1 MTKVL
6 WTIFYPILTSFSES
20 LKNDNKVDWSSIFGT
35 NTNQN
40 FIIVGYKEEFK
51 KKFND
56 FYSFLIN
63 QKKDNSV
70 KIEFTGGLVIDYE
83 EINSVST
90 GNTIAGILSILIV
103 SLILWM
109 AFKNIRI
116 IFILVGSILVGLS
129 ITMGIVSLT
138 IGRLNL
144 ISVAFAVLFIG
155 LTVDYGIQIVLRIF
169 ERHKIERQKCFIGAK
184 QYFKYFIGSLYSN
197 YDWFFIIF
205 PNKLYW
211 SFRVR
216 DYIVYWLNRWIIY

>member
-1 MTKVL
+1 MEGFNNLLSLALKTNDQSSL
-6 WTIFYPILTSFSES
+6 DNFYPILTSFSES

-40 FIIVGYKEEFK
+40 FIIVGYKEELK

-56 FYSFLIN
+56 FYSFLLN

-90 GNTIAGILSILIV
+90 GNTIAGILSVLIV

-116 IFILVGSILVGLS
+116 IF
-129 ITMGIVSLT
+129 
-138 IGRLNL
+138 
-144 ISVAFAVLFIG
+144 
-155 LTVDYGIQIVLRIF
+155 
-169 ERHKIERQKCFIGAK
+169 K
-184 QYFKYFIGSLYSN
+184 
-197 YDWFFIIF
+197 
-205 PNKLYW
+205 
-211 SFRVR
+211 
-216 DYIVYWLNRWIIY
+216 